1 MSSLKIYNLPK
12 KLYLINRSLTG
23 HGVVQTLKELK
34 ETVLQIEKSEF
45 YIQTNFCKPFLTKH
59 KFYQTISQKNQDNK
73 KINLIM
79 IFLSYCDGKYSF
91 LEIVKKCKSNIRD
104 LKPIIKKLLK
114 KKIIKKYYK

>member
-23 HGVVQTLKELK
+23 HGVVQILKELK
-34 ETVLQIEKSEF
+34 EIVLQIEKLEF
-45 YIQTNFCKPFLTKH
+45 YIQTYFCKQFLTKY
-59 KFYQTISQKNQDNK
+59 KLYQTISQKNQDNK

-79 IFLSYCDGKYSF
+79 IFLSYCDDKYSF

-104 LKPIIKKLLK
+104 LKSIIKKLLK
-114 KKIIKKYYK
+114 KKIIKKIL